1 MTPHIAVPV
10 PAGSMQTA
18 GAVTVAAATAALA
31 NAIAANTITLANI
44 ARARRD
50 TRIGFRRAVPRG

>member
-1 MTPHIAVPV
+1 VTPHIAVPV
-10 PAGSMQTA
+10 PAGSMQT
-18 GAVTVAAATAALA
+18 VAAATEVLA

-50 TRIGFRRAVPRG
+50 TRIGFRRAADGSREP

>member
-1 MTPHIAVPV
+1 
-10 PAGSMQTA
+10 MQTA
-18 GAVTVAAATAALA
+18 GAVTVAAPTEALA